1 MRCVIK
7 KWGFGGTAPEKSLRT
22 LDPLTLS
29 LSRRERERVRAQKE
43 INVFALCY
51 TTALPQCVVTLRA

>member
-29 LSRRERERVRAQKE
+29 LSRRERELDAPSPAGH
-43 INVFALCY
+43 IIPHIF
-51 TTALPQCVVTLRA
+51 